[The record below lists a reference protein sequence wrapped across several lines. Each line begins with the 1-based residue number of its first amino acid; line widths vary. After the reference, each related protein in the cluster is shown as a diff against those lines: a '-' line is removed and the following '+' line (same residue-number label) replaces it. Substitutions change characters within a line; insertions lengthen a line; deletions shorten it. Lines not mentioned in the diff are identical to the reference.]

1 MEKINPSED
10 LSDLGISLLKGDVLR
25 LYSLMILTGVS
36 PSHANIFLF
45 NLKNSEQRANNI
57 KIRNE
62 LITSLKQV
70 FLKIVSDPVL
80 YQRARA
86 LANRNEFNVFED
98 IQKELEKTLDEASV
112 SDILKKLTS
121 LNNDKNYKRQIADHI
136 INFTEELQGTAG
148 TQLGQVQ
155 GTGTGGIDSYDLPLG
170 FKKKRNKTMITRR
183 GKMVGNPLFALTN
196 EGYSLAVNGQLPSE
210 INEALQETGIVV
222 LENAETESMMFLVSE
237 PETSNSDEELDEAKK
252 MVSKKTKPKL
262 DAVGEEDDD
271 IDNDGEKNTKTDK
284 YLKHRRNA
292 VAAAMKRNK
301 SN

>member
-1 MEKINPSED
+1 MLTLNNIMEKINPSQD
-10 LSDLGISLLKGDVLR
+10 LSDLGISLLKGDILK
-25 LYSLMILTGVS
+25 LYSLMILTGVP

-70 FLKIVSDPVL
+70 FLKIVSDPIL

-98 IQKELEKTLDEASV
+98 IQKELQKTLDEASV

-121 LNNDKNYKRQIADHI
+121 LNSDKNYKKQIADHI

-155 GTGTGGIDSYDLPLG
+155 GTSQGGIDSYDLPLG
-170 FKKKRNKTMITRR
+170 SKKKRNTRMIQRR
-183 GKMVGNPLFALTN
+183 GKMVGNPLFTMNN
-196 EGYSLAVNGQLPSE
+196 EGYSLAINGSLPEE
-210 INEALQETGIVV
+210 ISTALTESGIVV
-222 LENAETESMMFLVSE
+222 LENSETEQMMFLVQDR
-237 PETSNSDEELDEAKK
+237 TKQDDMIEEDLDEVGKE
-252 MVSKKTKPKL
+252 
-262 DAVGEEDDD
+262 DADVNNDDKVD
-271 IDNDGEKNTKTDK
+271 SSDS
-284 YLKHRRNA
+284 YLKNRRKKI
-292 VAAAMKRNK
+292 AASMKKK
-301 SN
+301 SK

>member
-1 MEKINPSED
+1 MNPSED
-10 LSDLGISLLKGDVLR
+10 LSNLGISLLKGDVLK
-25 LYSLMILTGVS
+25 LYSLMILTGVP

-98 IQKELEKTLDEASV
+98 IQKELQKTLDEASV

-121 LNNDKNYKRQIADHI
+121 LNNDKNYKTQIADHI

-155 GTGTGGIDSYDLPLG
+155 GTGTSGGIDSYDLPLG
-170 FKKKRNKTMITRR
+170 SKKKRNTTMIQRR
-183 GKMVGNPLFALTN
+183 GKMVGNPLFTMNN
-196 EGYSLAVNGQLPSE
+196 EGYSLAINGSLPEE
-210 INEALQETGIVV
+210 INNALTETGIVV
-222 LENAETESMMFLVSE
+222 LENADTEQMMFLVQDR
-237 PETSNSDEELDEAKK
+237 TKQDDMIEED
-252 MVSKKTKPKL
+252 L
-262 DAVGEEDDD
+262 DAVGEEDADVNNNGKVD
-271 IDNDGEKNTKTDK
+271 SSDS
-284 YLKHRRNA
+284 YLKNRRKKI
-292 VAAAMKRNK
+292 AASMKK
-301 SN
+301 KLK

>member
-1 MEKINPSED
+1 MPTLNNIMEKINPSQD
-10 LSDLGISLLKGDVLR
+10 LSDLGISLLKGDILK
-25 LYSLMILTGVS
+25 LYSLMILTGVP

-70 FLKIVSDPVL
+70 FLKIVSDPIL

-98 IQKELEKTLDEASV
+98 IQKELQKTLDEASV

-121 LNNDKNYKRQIADHI
+121 LNNDKNYKKQIADHI

-155 GTGTGGIDSYDLPLG
+155 GTSQGGIDSYDLPLG
-170 FKKKRNKTMITRR
+170 SKKKRNTTMIQRR
-183 GKMVGNPLFALTN
+183 GKMVGNPLFTMNN
-196 EGYSLAVNGQLPSE
+196 EGYSLAINGSLPEE
-210 INEALQETGIVV
+210 ISTALTESGIVV
-222 LENAETESMMFLVSE
+222 LENSETEQMMFLVQDR
-237 PETSNSDEELDEAKK
+237 TKQDDMLDEE
-252 MVSKKTKPKL
+252 L
-262 DAVGEEDDD
+262 DAVGEEDADVN
-271 IDNDGEKNTKTDK
+271 NDGKVDSSDL
-284 YLKHRRNA
+284 YLKNRRKKIA
-292 VAAAMKRNK
+292 KSMKKK
-301 SN
+301 SK

>member
-1 MEKINPSED
+1 MPTLNNIMEKINPSQD
-10 LSDLGISLLKGDVLR
+10 LSDLGISLLKGDILK
-25 LYSLMILTGVS
+25 LYSLMILTGVP

-70 FLKIVSDPVL
+70 FLKIVSDPIL

-98 IQKELEKTLDEASV
+98 IQKELQKTLDEASV

-121 LNNDKNYKRQIADHI
+121 LNSDKNYKKQIADHI

-155 GTGTGGIDSYDLPLG
+155 GTSQGGIDSYDLPLG
-170 FKKKRNKTMITRR
+170 SKKKRNTTMIQRR
-183 GKMVGNPLFALTN
+183 GKMVGNPLFTMNN
-196 EGYSLAVNGQLPSE
+196 EGYSLAINGSLPEE
-210 INEALQETGIVV
+210 ISTALTESGIVV
-222 LENAETESMMFLVSE
+222 LENSETEQMMFLVQDR
-237 PETSNSDEELDEAKK
+237 TKQDDMIEEDLDEVGKE
-252 MVSKKTKPKL
+252 
-262 DAVGEEDDD
+262 DADVNNDDKVD
-271 IDNDGEKNTKTDK
+271 SSDS
-284 YLKHRRNA
+284 YLKNRRKKI
-292 VAAAMKRNK
+292 AASMKKK
-301 SN
+301 SK